1 MIWAR
6 CTLPID
12 IDVFSDDRLKV
23 TICEPAMESQVSVLL
38 AGLLTSQ
45 LIRAQGFWTL
55 SYHDFRQLKS
65 RLDALGLT
73 DGRTATDEALRWLSE
88 KQAAY
93 DAIELLKQGEENNAI
108 VGLSALKTKPY
119 EDQLTGVRFLLTR
132 QRAVLADEMG
142 VGKTLQL
149 LATFL
154 SLRATGEADFM
165 LVICPNS
172 VKTAWIKEV
181 QKHTTLTVSAV
192 GNGSKRVL
200 EDVAAY
206 AEKRT
211 DVLVVHY
218 DALVQ
223 PAKNGD
229 THAKPWSKLFEELL
243 KLPWGVIVL
252 DEAHQVKT
260 MDSRRT
266 QSALLLTRS
275 ARSAAGAKP
284 RVLMATGTPISESP
298 LDAWSVLSFL
308 DPLSLPRTYTKFEN
322 YFTTK
327 STHQGYTKVW
337 KQTVG
342 YRNLSEL
349 KEILHHVMLR
359 RLKID
364 IKGMPDKVSM
374 VRYVTMS
381 GEQRRLYDDIKAGL
395 YDTILHDPN
404 DKLSIAFALTKCLR
418 LRQVLNHPKLV
429 EKDGIS
435 SAKYEALDEVLD
447 EVLSDPMAKV
457 VVWTE
462 WREAATMLSCRYAQ
476 KYGTITLIGGTTQN
490 ELAHFSS
497 HWDTMPERVAVA
509 TPKFGGTGVDFLQRC
524 RTAVYVEPP
533 YSTILFRQSMD
544 RIHRRVANDGTEMDR
559 IKASPATLIF
569 MQVEHSLDQLVY
581 SLLARKGDLVDALLT
596 DDEKLIELGKEEL
609 LQYLR

>member
-1 MIWAR
+1 M
-6 CTLPID
+6 PID
-12 IDVFSDDRLKV
+12 IDLFSDDRLRV
-23 TICEPAMESQVSVLL
+23 AICDEALESQVSVLL

-45 LIRAQGFWTL
+45 FIRAQGFWTL
-55 SYHDFRQLKS
+55 SFHDFRQLKM

-73 DGRTATDEALRWLSE
+73 QGRTATSEALQWLADR
-88 KQAAY
+88 QAEHEAV
-93 DAIELLKQGEENNAI
+93 DRVKNGEDNAGVASI
-108 VGLSALKTKPY
+108 VLKTKPY
-119 EDQLTGVRFLLTR
+119 EDQITGVRFLMTR
-132 QRAVLADEMG
+132 RCAVLADEMG

-154 SLRATGEADFM
+154 ALRANGEAKHM

-181 QKHTTLTVSAV
+181 QKHTDLTVEAV
-192 GNGSKRVL
+192 GNGSKKVL
-200 EDVAAY
+200 DDIIAH

-211 DVLVVHY
+211 DVLILHY

-229 THAKPWSKLFEELL
+229 TKTKPWSKAFEALMLL
-243 KLPWGVIVL
+243 AWDVLVL

-266 QSALLLTRS
+266 QCALLL
-275 ARSAAGAKP
+275 ARSVHNTQGKKA
-284 RVLMATGTPISESP
+284 RVYMATGTPISESP

-308 DPLSLPRTYTKFEN
+308 DPLSLPRTFTKFEN

-327 STHQGYTKVW
+327 TTKQGFTRVW

-349 KEILHHVMLR
+349 KEILHYVMLR
-359 RLKID
+359 RLKVD
-364 IKGMPDKVSM
+364 IKGMPDKVEQT
-374 VRYVTMS
+374 RYVAMG
-381 GEQRRLYDDIKAGL
+381 GEQRRLYDDIKAGV
-395 YDTILHDPN
+395 YDAIVHDPN
-404 DKLSIAFALTKCLR
+404 DKLSIAFAMTKCLR
-418 LRQVLNHPKLV
+418 MRQVLNHPKLV
-429 EKDGIS
+429 ERDGYS
-435 SAKYEALDEVLD
+435 SAKYDALDEVLD
-447 EVLSDPMAKV
+447 EVLSDPMAKA

-462 WREAATMLSCRYAQ
+462 WRDAAHMLTHRYAQ
-476 KYGTITLIGGTTQN
+476 KYGAITLIGGTTQE
-490 ELAHFSS
+490 ELAHYGK
-497 HWDTMPERVAVA
+497 HWDTMPERVAVC

-524 RTAVYVEPP
+524 RTAIYVEPP

-569 MQVEHSLDQLVY
+569 LQVEHSIDQLVY
-581 SLLARKGDLVDALLT
+581 SLLARKGNLVDAMLT
-596 DDEKLIELGKEEL
+596 EDEKLIELGKDEL